1 MKRIYTILSTL
12 LILVLISITTVKA
25 DVITYPDSWGKAG
38 FNLTDEKSNSVTVVF
53 SVTDV
58 FMDDVDIEG
67 VAMKSIHIPGVLLP
81 NDEGAPDLPGTS
93 RFIAIPQGATA
104 KYTIIASRTETLTGV
119 EIAPAPRIPL
129 DTETGPLHYEKNT
142 KIYTEN
148 AFYPMEPVKVSEPTQ
163 IRGLDVVYLGITPFQ
178 YNPVTKELII
188 YKDIEV
194 RVEFEGGNGHFGE
207 DRLRSRWF
215 DPILYDAVL
224 NFNSL
229 PQIDYDKPKGPSET
243 LDYEYLIIVPNDPTF
258 ISWADSVKLWRNL
271 QGIKTGVVTT
281 SQIGANNT
289 TQIENYVNNAINTW
303 AVPPVAVLLIGDYG
317 TSGNT
322 IVSPIYNSYC
332 VSDNIY
338 ADVTGNH
345 LPDLIFARMTAQNAT
360 HLNTMIGKFLKYERT
375 PPTSQ
380 YFYDHPITALGWQTE
395 RWFQICS
402 ETVGG
407 FWKNVMGKTPVR
419 INAIYSG
426 TPGSVWSTATNT
438 STVVNL
444 FGPNGLGY
452 IPATPSQLGGWSGGN
467 ATQVNNAMNAGAF
480 MLQHRDHGFE
490 QGWGEPSYSSSNIN
504 GLTNTDLTWVF
515 SINCLT
521 GKYNL
526 SGECF
531 AEKFHRYT
539 YNGQFSGALGITAA
553 SEVSYSFVNDTY
565 VWGMFDNMWPGFLP
579 EYGTTF
585 SNQYILPAFG
595 NAAGKIFLAQSSW
608 PYNTNN
614 KQVTYHLFHHHGD
627 AFTTVYSQ
635 VPLTMNVSHASTL
648 TSSDNTFDVAA
659 TFGSLIALTV
669 NGEIVATATGV
680 NNPVSIPIPQLN
692 IGDILTV
699 TVTKQNY
706 YRYEGHA
713 VVLSPSPRFALKAI
727 LEGPFNGTEMF
738 RFLNTYGH
746 LPLSQPFSAAPWY
759 YTGTE
764 TVTSIP
770 NTDIVDWVLVEFRET
785 TGNAAQAVSATS
797 IGRMAGFILRNGNI
811 VGLDGATPLEYD
823 YPFSQNVY
831 VILYHRNHLPVM
843 SNYALQESQNL
854 YSYDFTT
861 SADMAFG
868 GVNGHKEIAAGIWGM
883 ISGDGDSD
891 GQITSG
897 DKIEVWGSQ
906 TGLSGYL
913 GGDFNMNGN
922 TDNTDKVQYWAPN
935 AGFGQQVPQ

>member
-1 MKRIYTILSTL
+1 MKRIYKMLSIL
-12 LILVLISITTVKA
+12 LVIVFSAVTSLHA
-25 DVITYPDSWGKAG
+25 DVITYPDSWGKDG
-38 FNLTDEKSNSVTVVF
+38 FNLSKENTNSVTVVF
-53 SVTDV
+53 SVSEV
-58 FMDDVDIEG
+58 FMENVDIDG
-67 VAMKSIHIPGVLLP
+67 LPMKSVHIPGVLLP

-104 KYTIIASRTETLTGV
+104 RYSIIAARTEILSGV

-129 DTETGPLHYEKNT
+129 DSDNGPLFYEKNS
-142 KIYTEN
+142 KIYTANE
-148 AFYPMEPVKVSEPTQ
+148 FYPAEPVKVSEPTQ

-188 YKDIEV
+188 YKYIEV
-194 RVEFEGGNGHFGE
+194 EVEFIGGNGRFGE

-229 PQIDYDKPKGPSET
+229 PEIDYDKPREPTET
-243 LDYEYLIIVPNDPTF
+243 LDYEYLIIVPNDATF
-258 ISWADSVKLWRNL
+258 ISWADSVKRWRNL
-271 QGIKTGVVTT
+271 QGIRTGVVTT
-281 SQIGANNT
+281 TQIGSNNA
-289 TQIENYVNNAINTW
+289 TQIENYINNAINTW

-317 TSGNT
+317 TSGST

-345 LPDLIFARMTAQNAT
+345 LPDLILARMTAQNAT

-375 PPTSQ
+375 PPTNPN
-380 YFYDHPITALGWQTE
+380 FYNHPITALGWQTE

-407 FWKNVMGKTPVR
+407 FWKNVMGKNPVR

-426 TPGSVWSTATNT
+426 SPGSVWSTATNT

-452 IPATPSQLGGWSGGN
+452 IPATPSALGGWSGGT
-467 ATQVNNAMNAGAF
+467 ASQVNTAVNNGAF
-480 MLQHRDHGFE
+480 MLQHRDHGSTT
-490 QGWGEPSYSSSNIN
+490 GWGEPSYSSSNIN

-531 AEKFHRYT
+531 TEKFHRYT
-539 YNGQFSGALGITAA
+539 YNGQFSGALGLTAA

-585 SNQYILPAFG
+585 GNQYILPSFG

-627 AFTTVYSQ
+627 AFTTVYSEVP
-635 VPLTMNVSHASTL
+635 VPLSVSHASTL
-648 TSSDNTFDVAA
+648 TSSDSFFPVTA

-669 NGEIVATATGV
+669 NGEILGTAIGN
-680 NNPVSIPIPQLN
+680 NNPVNIPIPQLN
-692 IGDILTV
+692 IGDIITV

-706 YRYEGHA
+706 YRYTGYAE
-713 VVLSPSPRFALKAI
+713 VLSPMPRFALKAF
-727 LEGPFNGTEMF
+727 LEGPFNGTEMYK
-738 RFLNTYGH
+738 FLNTYGH
-746 LPLSQPFSAAPWY
+746 LPLSQPFNTSPWY

-764 TVTSIP
+764 SVASIP
-770 NTDIVDWVLVEFRET
+770 NGNVVDWVLVELRET
-785 TGNAAQAVSATS
+785 SGSSAQAVSSTG
-797 IGRMAGFILRNGNI
+797 IGRMAGFILNNGDI
-811 VGLDGATPLEYD
+811 VGIDGASPLEFN

-831 VILYHRNHLPVM
+831 AVVYHRNHLPVM
-843 SNYALQESQNL
+843 SNYPLQENQNM
-854 YSYDFTT
+854 YTYDFTN
-861 SADMAFG
+861 APDKVCG
-868 GVNGHKEIAAGIWGM
+868 GVNGHKLIAPGVWGM
-883 ISGDGDSD
+883 VSSDGDSD

-897 DKIEVWGSQ
+897 DKVEVWGSQ
-906 TGLSGYL
+906 VGLSGYMN
-913 GGDFNMNGN
+913 GDFNMNGN
-922 TDNTDKVQYWAPN
+922 TDNTDKIQYWAPN
-935 AGFGQQVPQ
+935 AGYGMQVPQ